1 MKRIGIFTGKIYDE
15 HFDFNKIKECCKEIS
30 DETADNPTLVKFIYL
45 MEHENC
51 EGCFGCPASRN
62 NK

>member
-1 MKRIGIFTGKIYDE
+1 MKRLGIFTGRVYDE
-15 HFDFNKIKECCKEIS
+15 HYDLNKIKECCREIS
-30 DETADNPTLVKFIYL
+30 DETANNPNLVKFIYL
-45 MEHENC
+45 TEKQNC